1 MPAGWPAANQNTT
14 IRPGENH
21 MRSNVSRLHF
31 VGRACLTAS
40 VLALVLFG
48 GASAQD
54 WGEFG
59 EFSLSSAT
67 FKDGS
72 TLPLSMIDEIASNGV
87 NQCSLNGAAGGD
99 MSPELHWSRSR
110 HGTQTFAVVAFDV
123 TASFTHWGIYNIP
136 GNALG
141 LPQNAGAASETKFGT
156 QILND
161 FGLVGYDGPC
171 PPANYPPDVHRYIFT
186 VYALDRSLDLPDT
199 ANFPADAE
207 TLLNALARLGAE
219 GHVLAS
225 ASITGF
231 YSTTPTS
238 P

>member
-1 MPAGWPAANQNTT
+1 
-14 IRPGENH
+14 
-21 MRSNVSRLHF
+21 MRSNVSRVRS
-31 VGRACLTAS
+31 VGRACVAAG
-40 VLALVLFG
+40 VLGFALLSR
-48 GASAQD
+48 ANAQD
-54 WGEFG
+54 WGGFG
-59 EFSLSSAT
+59 QFSVASTT

-72 TLPLSMIDEIASNGV
+72 TLPLSMIDEIAANGV
-87 NQCSLNGAAGGD
+87 NQCSINGAAGGD
-99 MSPELHWSRSR
+99 MSPELHWSRAR
-110 HGTQTFAVVAFDV
+110 PGTQTFAVVAFDV

-136 GNALG
+136 GYAHG
-141 LPQNAGAASETKFGT
+141 LAQNAGAASETRFGT

-171 PPANYPPDVHRYIFT
+171 PPSNYPPDVHHYIFT

-219 GHVLAS
+219 GHVLNS
-225 ASITGF
+225 ASIDGF
-231 YSTTPTS
+231 YSTTPAS